1 MMGAVWQDGREDG
14 MASTHFYPP
23 PNPEKGS
30 PPIIVSKVHAF
41 YLQTRNGPLLY
52 HTLKR
57 IACDKMYNI
66 THKIL
71 RNSITIWTYSS
82 LSLIIP
88 SF

>member
-23 PNPEKGS
+23 TLKKGS
-30 PPIIVSKVHAF
+30 LPISVSKVHAF
-41 YLQTRNGPLLY
+41 YLQTRNGTLLY
-52 HTLKR
+52 HTLKHVT
-57 IACDKMYNI
+57 CDKMYNI

-82 LSLIIP
+82 LSLIIA